1 MTYENLDRKLVNEL
15 LGDGRASLRSLAEDL
30 DVSVTTV
37 SNHLSELEAEGII
50 DGYTP
55 RVDYD
60 ALGYDVTAILQL
72 KVEGDSLTEVTETLA
87 QHEQVMSVYEVTGDH
102 DIIAIGKFHDTD
114 DMNNSIKELL
124 TDPEI
129 KESNTSVVLN
139 PEKEHEQFELELR

>member
-1 MTYENLDRKLVNEL
+1 
-15 LGDGRASLRSLAEDL
+15 
-30 DVSVTTV
+30 
-37 SNHLSELEAEGII
+37 
-50 DGYTP
+50 
-55 RVDYD
+55 
-60 ALGYDVTAILQL
+60 
-72 KVEGDSLTEVTETLA
+72 
-87 QHEQVMSVYEVTGDH
+87 MSVYEVTGDH